1 MERSVEEVRIA
12 TNGDGFLVAASG
24 DAQVRAL
31 FHITL
36 VVPLAVIALLSFL
49 IVLAIQAI
57 QDMVAFRPHVAV
69 AYAERAQSP
78 RRSSRALDEQELPSD
93 RLFF

>member
-1 MERSVEEVRIA
+1 
-12 TNGDGFLVAASG
+12 
-24 DAQVRAL
+24 
-31 FHITL
+31 
-36 VVPLAVIALLSFL
+36 VIALLSFL